1 MSKPASSDK
10 AGSTHGRSTKGRSRN
25 SRSKDS
31 RPKDGQSI
39 KNGPKKSSQTRSK
52 VSEARQQSLKA
63 LKQVLA
69 GQSLSAVQPAT
80 IDKLSDSRDRGLA
93 NEIVNGVLRWRWQLE
108 FFVSRLLAKPLK
120 KKDSDIQLV
129 LLMALYELQA
139 CRTPD
144 YAIINEA
151 VELVRR
157 SGKKWAASLVNAV
170 LRRFTREHESLTAS
184 INSDIASLSHPE
196 WIIRKLKADWPEHWQ
211 QILQAN
217 NQRPA
222 FWLRVNQRQF
232 DVERYQSLLSD
243 NGVEFD
249 DAAAQDINIGQA
261 IRLTQGVDVRSLP
274 GFDDGAVSVQ
284 DAAAQLSAS
293 LLDVG
298 DSGIDGQQGQRVLD
312 LCAAPGG
319 KTCHLLEQ
327 YPSIRK
333 LVAVELDAKR
343 MTRVGENLQRLKLL
357 PEDTDGSAGEVELV
371 VADARDY
378 ERWWNGEGFDR
389 ILIDAPCSASG
400 VIRRHPDIK
409 SLRRETDIQALVELQ
424 AEILDAA
431 WRMLA
436 AGGVLL
442 YVTCSIFKDENET
455 QMQRFLSA
463 HEDAKV
469 LEITDDMVGNDWGR
483 MCDPGR
489 QLFPGEHDGD
499 GFYFCRLTKL
509 A

>member
-1 MSKPASSDK
+1 VAESSASGK
-10 AGSTHGRSTKGRSRN
+10 AGSNKA
-25 SRSKDS
+25 RSK
-31 RPKDGQSI
+31 RTH
-39 KNGPKKSSQTRSK
+39 PKKSQQKRSK

-63 LKQVLA
+63 LKQVFA
-69 GQSLSAVQPAT
+69 GQSLSTVQPGT
-80 IDKLSDSRDRGLA
+80 IDKLADSRDRGLA

-108 FFVSRLLAKPLK
+108 FFISRLLAKPLK

-129 LLMALYELQA
+129 LLMALYELQE

-151 VELVRR
+151 VELVRK
-157 SGKKWAASLVNAV
+157 SGRKWAASLVNAV
-170 LRRFTREHESLTAS
+170 LRRFTRERELLTDSIEGESAKF
-184 INSDIASLSHPE
+184 SHPE
-196 WIIRKLKADWPEHWQ
+196 WIISRIKNDWPDHWP

-232 DVERYQSLLSD
+232 DVGRYQSLLSD

-249 DAAAQDINIGQA
+249 ESAASDIIIEQA
-261 IRLTQGVDVRSLP
+261 IKLTQGVDVRSLP

-284 DAAAQLSAS
+284 DAAAQLSTV

-298 DSGIDGQQGQRVLD
+298 DAGADGQQGQQVLD

-319 KTCHLLEQ
+319 KTCHLLEH

-333 LVAVELDAKR
+333 LVAVEFDAKR

-357 PEDTDGSAGEVELV
+357 PEDGDGAASEVELV

-378 ERWWNGEGFDR
+378 ERWWSGEPFER

-409 SLRRETDIQALVELQ
+409 SLRRETDIQSLVELQ

-431 WRMLA
+431 WQMLA
-436 AGGVLL
+436 VGGVLL
-442 YVTCSIFKDENET
+442 YVTCSIFKDENEA
-455 QMQRFLSA
+455 QMKRFMST
-463 HEDAKV
+463 HGDASV
-469 LEITDDMVGNDWGR
+469 LEITDDMVGMNWGR
-483 MCDPGR
+483 GCDPGR
-489 QLFPGEHDGD
+489 QLFPGEHAAD